1 MIKSF
6 ELNKFLQFYIYQK
19 RWHVDK
25 SFDLNQSFALLPNF
39 ILFKRATHSHNP
51 IASLSQSVI
60 TYCYQKNPLR
70 VRTKPNIQFCYA
82 WSSQRFKSLPSIL
95 CEIVVVQSRL
105 PDKSRSFSQNNV
117 STGDL
122 NRGRRVK
129 PRLLFGSFC
138 RSKKNKLVPFRELP
152 DKQEVCPCRG
162 RHASRAIAPF
172 LLETWSPCS
181 HPFAILPVSAVSD
194 AQKLATGNFLHVR
207 AGSFEVLQT
216 SNQRT

>member
-1 MIKSF
+1 MS
-6 ELNKFLQFYIYQK
+6 
-19 RWHVDK
+19 R
-25 SFDLNQSFALLPNF
+25 NF
-39 ILFKRATHSHNP
+39 VLSKKATHSHNP
-51 IASLSQSVI
+51 IASLSMSVI
-60 TYCYQKNPLR
+60 TSCHQKNPLR
-70 VRTKPNIQFCYA
+70 DRTEPNIQFCYA

>member
-1 MIKSF
+1 MLIENSN
-6 ELNKFLQFYIYQK
+6 L
-19 RWHVDK
+19 
-25 SFDLNQSFALLPNF
+25 SQSFLFSKNSALSKKAP
-39 ILFKRATHSHNP
+39 HSHNI
-51 IASLSQSVI
+51 IATLLQSVI